1 MTKIFKEG
9 TAPVKTYREWND
21 LPEIS
26 FPTLKSDRG
35 EGSTYAVRKVGWL
48 FADRQDCVGLEI
60 PLGAMAAGKVTLPTA
75 VVEFDGKP
83 QLCKL
88 PIELGSWA
96 FDQVALAHS
105 GMNLFPAKVEFGILD
120 GRHYAEIL

>member
-1 MTKIFKEG
+1 MVKIVKEVA
-9 TAPVKTYREWND
+9 APVKTYLEWNA
-21 LPEIS
+21 LPEIL
-26 FPTLKSDRG
+26 FPALKSDRG

-48 FADRQDCVGLEI
+48 IADRQDCTGLKI
-60 PLGAMAAGKVTLPTA
+60 PPEAMAAGKVTLPTA

-105 GMNLFPAKVEFGILD
+105 GNNLFPAKVEFGVLD